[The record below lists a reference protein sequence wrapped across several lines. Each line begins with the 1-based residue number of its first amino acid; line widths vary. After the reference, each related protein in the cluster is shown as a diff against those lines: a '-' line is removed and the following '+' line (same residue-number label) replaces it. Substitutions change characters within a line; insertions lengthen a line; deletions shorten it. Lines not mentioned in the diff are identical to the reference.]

1 MALSQKYYGLLL
13 VQPTSKLLCF
23 QWKDICLCALH
34 PYGLWMHLAN
44 RVCWLNI
51 RSQSCRSTGLSATIW
66 PPPVPRE
73 NRMPRLVGKCTLEVA
88 GHCQVI
94 SVYHKMVIHWKT
106 YLSLLWLLADYQGRS
121 KFAWAHS
128 KNKIKFE
135 KENPQPEKYLIYKA
149 TIWQ

>member
-13 VQPTSKLLCF
+13 VQPTSILLCF

-66 PPPVPRE
+66 PPPVTRE

-128 KNKIKFE
+128 KNLKKKTPSLKSIWYIKLQFDSN
-135 KENPQPEKYLIYKA
+135 K
-149 TIWQ
+149 